1 LKQIEVYKNELFV
14 GVLSRTPQGS
24 RFDFTK
30 EILGSN
36 ITYQIRAT
44 SEPLEITGINLP
56 PYFAGLL
63 PEGLRLKSMVKN
75 LKTSEDDLF
84 SLLVSAGQEPVG
96 DLHFKLPGA
105 ARQNRRTKDQFSI
118 DDFSKFKKEILKFG
132 ENLNHPVSG
141 VQNKISGSR
150 LTLPLK
156 KGIKSRNKQF
166 ILKFDSTETP
176 DLVENEWHSLKL
188 AKICG
193 LDVNEAKIIEDSNGE
208 KALLV
213 TRFDRH
219 WLPEKKMMIRFHQE
233 DACQFLDYYPA
244 DKYNLTMQEIAEG
257 IKTFCESP
265 PIETLNLL
273 KLSAFSYLIGNGD
286 LHGKNISLIQKSVSQ
301 ISPVYDM
308 VCTYAYGDL
317 QMALAL
323 DGKKDNWKRKLFVNF
338 GLRYG
343 VPAISTEKMLDQL
356 VTQFSK
362 NKNLLWN
369 VPYLASK
376 KSSLELLFKKRLQHL
391 GG

>member
-1 LKQIEVYKNELFV
+1 M
-14 GVLSRTPQGS
+14 GTLSRTAQGS
-24 RFDFTK
+24 RFDFDK
-30 EILGSN
+30 EVVGSP
-36 ITYQIRAT
+36 ITYQIIAKP
-44 SEPLEITGINLP
+44 EPLEITGINLP

-75 LKTSEDDLF
+75 LKISEDDLF

-96 DLHFKLPGA
+96 DLHFKLPETT
-105 ARQNRRTKDQFSI
+105 RLKEQTLEQYSI

-141 VQNKISGSR
+141 VQNKISGTR

-156 KGIKSRNKQF
+156 KGVKSRNKQF
-166 ILKFDSTETP
+166 ILKFDSIETP
-176 DLVENEWHSLKL
+176 DLVENEWYSLKL

-193 LDVNEAKIIEDSNGE
+193 LDVNETKVIEDSNGE

-213 TRFDRH
+213 TRFDRQ
-219 WLPEKKMMIRFHQE
+219 WLPEKKKMIRFHQE

-244 DKYNLTMQEIAEG
+244 DKYNLTMQEVAEG
-257 IKTFCESP
+257 LKTFCESP
-265 PIETLNLL
+265 VIETLNLL
-273 KLSAFSYLIGNGD
+273 KVSAFSYLIGNGD
-286 LHGKNISLIQKSVSQ
+286 MHGKNISLIQKSVSQ
-301 ISPVYDM
+301 ISPIYDM

-317 QMALAL
+317 QMALAM

-356 VTQFSK
+356 VTQFFK

-369 VPYLASK
+369 VPYLGSK

-391 GG
+391 GDS